1 MAPHYQA
8 TTLIASPSYPDA
20 ITWSSDNLVA
30 VASGHIITILNP
42 AALDGP
48 RGLVVLRPRDPFPI
62 GVVNREDLFEP
73 SLVPTS
79 LARDTEPCARSVS
92 WSQQGF
98 APNSGCLLAVCTVD
112 GHVNLYRPPVSEFC
126 DDWVK
131 VADISQLLFNYYQNI
146 NFGEDDGPD
155 SFPQEKANIDHA
167 PQEKLNNK
175 HTLDTGYAGEL
186 QEPLS
191 RRGPGRRKR
200 KPVRVEG
207 YVYDDDDG
215 DDTSKDADFSLNP
228 CPTLTK
234 IPMKKIDMPV
244 HEMAVVKAQAGSQN
258 TEEAF
263 SCNGENKL
271 LPLITAKQYSRR
283 NALLSSL
290 VVAWS
295 PVLPLHNAISHWCIL
310 AVGSK
315 SGDVSFW
322 KINKPEH
329 YTIDVCTVTNDPI
342 FVGVLQAHNSS
353 VCAIS
358 WEVSCSRSSKSSL
371 LLVTGCSDGSVKI
384 WSGDIEGLNQCTDAK
399 EVSFLSVAEVTTNSS
414 APVSSISLSTPAQPR
429 HEVNL
434 AVGRVSGSLETW
446 ILDLCSNE
454 VENSSE
460 CHAHDRVVTGLS
472 WGLDGHCLYSCSQDN
487 SARCWIFEKNQLE
500 EVPVHTNF
508 PELKESID
516 LSVVSHQCFG
526 LTLSPGEVMI
536 AVVRSLD
543 PNMLDQMYQARTQK
557 AVVEFIWIGGQFL
570 GIPLNKDIYISNKQS
585 AKSSETNLLWWGSNI
600 LWSLKNYEKCET
612 GLVLWDVIAALQVL
626 MKFAPAFLETL
637 MHKWVSDLFSDDQQC
652 VSIDTLCQ
660 CRKDMMS
667 NVSSRKL
674 HLLNIICRKVMLRD
688 PAGENGNS
696 TSTDLWSS
704 LLLSSE
710 RELRERLVAFT
721 FAAVSNR
728 MSYFRKGACAENM
741 WFPVGVAQMRSWVS
755 MNSGGVHNQLR
766 SLSSTIKR
774 LGSRINSVCEYSA
787 EETCAYCSTPV
798 HFESPDIALCGS
810 VDPAIVPTERHKLSR
825 CAASMR
831 LCSVLEPT
839 WYCVCC
845 GGMVDKLVPET
856 YFAMKTSPLLGA
868 ANPDDESSLY
878 SAPAVP
884 RCPFCGILLQR
895 LMPEFLLSVSPV

>member
-30 VASGHIITILNP
+30 VASGHIVTILNP

-62 GVVNREDLFEP
+62 GVVSREDLFEP

-79 LARDTEPCARSVS
+79 LARDTEPCAR
-92 WSQQGF
+92 
-98 APNSGCLLAVCTVD
+98 CLLAVCTVD
-112 GHVNLYRPPVSEFC
+112 GHVNLYRRPVSEFC

-175 HTLDTGYAGEL
+175 HTLDTGYADEL

-228 CPTLTK
+228 CPALTK
-234 IPMKKIDMPV
+234 IPVKKIEMGAGYCKNTRNIFVLKTLTCDLRMKK
-244 HEMAVVKAQAGSQN
+244 KN
-258 TEEAF
+258 TVSFCLTVIQICA
-263 SCNGENKL
+263 
-271 LPLITAKQYSRR
+271 
-283 NALLSSL
+283 
-290 VVAWS
+290 
-295 PVLPLHNAISHWCIL
+295 IL
-310 AVGSK
+310 AK
-315 SGDVSFW
+315 D
-322 KINKPEH
+322 NE
-329 YTIDVCTVTNDPI
+329 
-342 FVGVLQAHNSS
+342 
-353 VCAIS
+353 
-358 WEVSCSRSSKSSL
+358 RSSKSPL
-371 LLVTGCSDGSVKI
+371 LLATGCSDGSVKI

-399 EVSFLSVAEVTTNSS
+399 EVSFSLVAEVTTNSS

-429 HEVNL
+429 REVNL

-446 ILDLCSNE
+446 ILDLCSNK

-460 CHAHDRVVTGLS
+460 CHAHDRV
-472 WGLDGHCLYSCSQDN
+472 
-487 SARCWIFEKNQLE
+487 
-500 EVPVHTNF
+500 
-508 PELKESID
+508 

-526 LTLSPGEVMI
+526 LTLAPGEVMI

-585 AKSSETNLLWWGSNI
+585 AKSSETNFLWWGSNV

-626 MKFAPAFLETL
+626 MKSAPAFLETL
-637 MHKWVSDLFSDDQQC
+637 MHKWVSDLFSDDQQR
-652 VSIDTLCQ
+652 VSIDNLCQ

-688 PAGENGNS
+688 PAGENGNR

-721 FAAVSNR
+721 FAAVLNQK
-728 MSYFRKGACAENM
+728 SYFLKGTCAENM

-787 EETCAYCSTPV
+787 KETCAYCSAPV

-856 YFAMKTSPLLGA
+856 YFTMKTSPLLDA
-868 ANPDDESSLY
+868 ADPDDESSLY

>member
-1 MAPHYQA
+1 MR
-8 TTLIASPSYPDA
+8 
-20 ITWSSDNLVA
+20 
-30 VASGHIITILNP
+30 ILQN
-42 AALDGP
+42 
-48 RGLVVLRPRDPFPI
+48 F
-62 GVVNREDLFEP
+62 
-73 SLVPTS
+73 
-79 LARDTEPCARSVS
+79 
-92 WSQQGF
+92 
-98 APNSGCLLAVCTVD
+98 
-112 GHVNLYRPPVSEFC
+112 HLY
-126 DDWVK
+126 
-131 VADISQLLFNYYQNI
+131 
-146 NFGEDDGPD
+146 
-155 SFPQEKANIDHA
+155 
-167 PQEKLNNK
+167 
-175 HTLDTGYAGEL
+175 
-186 QEPLS
+186 
-191 RRGPGRRKR
+191 
-200 KPVRVEG
+200 
-207 YVYDDDDG
+207 
-215 DDTSKDADFSLNP
+215 
-228 CPTLTK
+228 
-234 IPMKKIDMPV
+234 
-244 HEMAVVKAQAGSQN
+244 
-258 TEEAF
+258 
-263 SCNGENKL
+263 
-271 LPLITAKQYSRR
+271 
-283 NALLSSL
+283 
-290 VVAWS
+290 
-295 PVLPLHNAISHWCIL
+295 
-310 AVGSK
+310 
-315 SGDVSFW
+315 
-322 KINKPEH
+322 
-329 YTIDVCTVTNDPI
+329 
-342 FVGVLQAHNSS
+342 
-353 VCAIS
+353 
-358 WEVSCSRSSKSSL
+358 
-371 LLVTGCSDGSVKI
+371 
-384 WSGDIEGLNQCTDAK
+384 
-399 EVSFLSVAEVTTNSS
+399 
-414 APVSSISLSTPAQPR
+414 
-429 HEVNL
+429 
-434 AVGRVSGSLETW
+434 
-446 ILDLCSNE
+446 
-454 VENSSE
+454 
-460 CHAHDRVVTGLS
+460 
-472 WGLDGHCLYSCSQDN
+472 QDN
-487 SARCWIFEKNQLE
+487 SARCWIFGKNQLE

-526 LTLSPGEVMI
+526 LTLAPGEVMI

-585 AKSSETNLLWWGSNI
+585 AKSSETNFLWWGSNI

-626 MKFAPAFLETL
+626 MKSAPAFLETL
-637 MHKWVSDLFSDDQQC
+637 MHKWVSDLFSDDQQR
-652 VSIDTLCQ
+652 VSIDNLCQ

-688 PAGENGNS
+688 PAGENGNR

-721 FAAVSNR
+721 FAAVLNR
-728 MSYFRKGACAENM
+728 KSYFLKGTCAENM

-787 EETCAYCSTPV
+787 KETCAYCSAPV

-856 YFAMKTSPLLGA
+856 YFTMKTSPLLDA
-868 ANPDDESSLY
+868 ADPDDESSLY

>member
-1 MAPHYQA
+1 MCH
-8 TTLIASPSYPDA
+8 SGM
-20 ITWSSDNLVA
+20 DN
-30 VASGHIITILNP
+30 
-42 AALDGP
+42 
-48 RGLVVLRPRDPFPI
+48 
-62 GVVNREDLFEP
+62 E
-73 SLVPTS
+73 
-79 LARDTEPCARSVS
+79 
-92 WSQQGF
+92 
-98 APNSGCLLAVCTVD
+98 
-112 GHVNLYRPPVSEFC
+112 
-126 DDWVK
+126 
-131 VADISQLLFNYYQNI
+131 
-146 NFGEDDGPD
+146 
-155 SFPQEKANIDHA
+155 
-167 PQEKLNNK
+167 
-175 HTLDTGYAGEL
+175 
-186 QEPLS
+186 
-191 RRGPGRRKR
+191 
-200 KPVRVEG
+200 
-207 YVYDDDDG
+207 
-215 DDTSKDADFSLNP
+215 
-228 CPTLTK
+228 
-234 IPMKKIDMPV
+234 
-244 HEMAVVKAQAGSQN
+244 
-258 TEEAF
+258 
-263 SCNGENKL
+263 
-271 LPLITAKQYSRR
+271 
-283 NALLSSL
+283 
-290 VVAWS
+290 
-295 PVLPLHNAISHWCIL
+295 
-310 AVGSK
+310 
-315 SGDVSFW
+315 
-322 KINKPEH
+322 
-329 YTIDVCTVTNDPI
+329 
-342 FVGVLQAHNSS
+342 
-353 VCAIS
+353 
-358 WEVSCSRSSKSSL
+358 RSSKSSL
-371 LLVTGCSDGSVKI
+371 LLATGCSDGSVKI

-446 ILDLCSNE
+446 ILHLCSNE

-460 CHAHDRVVTGLS
+460 CHAHDRV
-472 WGLDGHCLYSCSQDN
+472 
-487 SARCWIFEKNQLE
+487 
-500 EVPVHTNF
+500 
-508 PELKESID
+508 

>member
-30 VASGHIITILNP
+30 VASGHIVTILNP

-79 LARDTEPCARSVS
+79 LARDTEPCAR
-92 WSQQGF
+92 
-98 APNSGCLLAVCTVD
+98 CLLAVCTVD

-175 HTLDTGYAGEL
+175 HTLDTGYADEL

-207 YVYDDDDG
+207 YVYDDDDDG

-234 IPMKKIDMPV
+234 IPMKKI
-244 HEMAVVKAQAGSQN
+244 EMGACYRKN
-258 TEEAF
+258 T
-263 SCNGENKL
+263 
-271 LPLITAKQYSRR
+271 R
-283 NALLSSL
+283 N
-290 VVAWS
+290 
-295 PVLPLHNAISHWCIL
+295 
-310 AVGSK
+310 
-315 SGDVSFW
+315 
-322 KINKPEH
+322 
-329 YTIDVCTVTNDPI
+329 I
-342 FVGVLQAHNSS
+342 FVLKTLACDLIRMKKMRKNNTVILSNCHPNMCDSGKDNERRA
-353 VCAIS
+353 
-358 WEVSCSRSSKSSL
+358 SRSSL

-399 EVSFLSVAEVTTNSS
+399 EVSFSLVAEVTTNSS

-429 HEVNL
+429 REVNL

-446 ILDLCSNE
+446 ILDLCSNK

-460 CHAHDRVVTGLS
+460 CHAHDRV
-472 WGLDGHCLYSCSQDN
+472 
-487 SARCWIFEKNQLE
+487 
-500 EVPVHTNF
+500 
-508 PELKESID
+508 

-526 LTLSPGEVMI
+526 LTLAPGEVMI

-585 AKSSETNLLWWGSNI
+585 AKSSETNFLWWGSNI

-626 MKFAPAFLETL
+626 MKSAPAFLETL
-637 MHKWVSDLFSDDQQC
+637 MHKWVSDLFSDDQQR
-652 VSIDTLCQ
+652 VSIDNLCQ

-688 PAGENGNS
+688 PAGENGNR

-721 FAAVSNR
+721 FAAVLNR
-728 MSYFRKGACAENM
+728 KSYFLKGTCAENM

-787 EETCAYCSTPV
+787 KETCAYCSAPV

-856 YFAMKTSPLLGA
+856 YFTMKTSPLLDA
-868 ANPDDESSLY
+868 ADPDDESSLY